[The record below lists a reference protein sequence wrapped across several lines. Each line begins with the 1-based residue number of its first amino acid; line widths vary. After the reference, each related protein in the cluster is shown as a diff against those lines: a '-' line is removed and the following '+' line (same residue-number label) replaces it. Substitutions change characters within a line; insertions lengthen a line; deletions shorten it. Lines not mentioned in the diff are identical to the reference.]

1 MATVSDIT
9 ITPLSG
15 LNHIDALLDKG
26 PDWNYLTNPY
36 GNILYYTFSTASGN
50 EDGVSGQEMFSLS
63 QQAWTRT
70 AFDYLQQITGIE
82 FQETQNG
89 TAAQLHLANID
100 IEGYNTIGLAS
111 WRANYGMY
119 GDTLSSYSA
128 NAYVYL
134 DNAEFRSMTRD
145 LTPGGDGYETLLH
158 ELGHALGL
166 KHPFYEANGEAQQIV
181 LSAAEDNTANTLMSY
196 THSGGPYSALR
207 PYDIAALNWLYGGDG
222 LRGELGINGTGG
234 RYITGTGKAD
244 TLIGTEYN
252 DTLQG
257 NGGNDMIDGGAGRD
271 TAVFNGI
278 RSTYAFG
285 NLANGGL
292 TVSNA
297 AEGTTTLYNIEQLQ
311 FADMSVERAS
321 LFDVTAPAP
330 AVVGMTLNAKDYVR
344 GNVPTIYGS
353 AELNST
359 VQVFIDGRLVATVKT
374 DENGMWNAK
383 SPAVLADGLGYSAT
397 ALVID
402 EAGNVSAASNV
413 VKFNIDSIAPSAPT
427 VRVAL
432 SEGSNKPVFYGTGEA
447 GTKIELYRDGD
458 FIQVGTA
465 EVRADGTWQLNS
477 KPLPDGTYTVFAASV
492 DGAGNATSGTRE
504 VQLTVDSAMDRIGT
518 DGADTFT
525 MGAGGYAVSGGKG
538 IDIAVFDGTREDYT
552 IAKDS
557 WGYAITGQDGNVTG
571 LYDVERL
578 QFNDGWQAIDEGAA
592 SIFRLYRAALGRDPE
607 AFGLGYWMDRLDN
620 GTSMQ
625 QIAHEFTWQP
635 EFDQKYGEN
644 PSDVVFLERLYQN
657 VLNRAPDA
665 DGFAYWLTR
674 VDDSS
679 REQIMLE
686 FSDSVENKAQVLAS
700 TSDGMEFIPWAGV
713 PLPQDPA
720 PVQVVGVAQAVA
732 ADFITA

>member
-9 ITPLSG
+9 TTPLSG

-36 GNILYYTFSTASGN
+36 GNVLYYTFSTASGN
-50 EDGVSGQEMFSLS
+50 EERVTGQEMFSFS
-63 QQAWTRT
+63 QQAATRT
-70 AFDYLQQITGIE
+70 AFDYLKQVTGIV
-82 FQETQNG
+82 FQETTNG
-89 TAAQLHLANID
+89 TAAQIHLANID
-100 IEGYNTIGLAS
+100 IEGYNTVGLAS
-111 WRANYGMY
+111 WRANYGSY
-119 GDTLSSYSA
+119 GNNLSSYSA

-134 DNAEFRSMTRD
+134 DNVEFRALTQD
-145 LTPGGDGYETLLH
+145 LTPGRSGYETLLH

-166 KHPFYEANGEAQQIV
+166 KHPFYEANGETQIT
-181 LSAAEDNTANTLMSY
+181 LDRNEDHTGNTLMSY
-196 THSGGPYSALR
+196 THKGGPYSTYS

-222 LRGELGINGTGG
+222 LRGELGINSNTGG
-234 RYITGTGKAD
+234 RYFTGTSGD
-244 TLIGTEYN
+244 DELIGTEFN

-257 NGGNDMIDGGAGRD
+257 NGGKDMIDGGAGRD
-271 TAVFNGI
+271 TAVFNGV
-278 RSTYAFG
+278 RSAYAIN
-285 NLANGGL
+285 NLADGAL
-292 TVSNA
+292 AVSNA
-297 AEGTTTLYNIEQLQ
+297 VQGTTTLRNIDVLQ
-311 FADMSVERAS
+311 FADMSVERANVV
-321 LFDVTAPAP
+321 DTTAPAP
-330 AVVGMTLNAKDYVR
+330 AVVGMTLNANDYVS

-359 VQVFIDGRLVATVKT
+359 VQVFVDGRIVATVKT
-374 DENGMWNAK
+374 DANGMWNAK
-383 SPAVLADGLGYSAT
+383 MPAALKDGMGYSAS

-427 VRVAL
+427 VRVSL
-432 SEGSNKPVFYGTGEA
+432 SEGGNMPVFYGTGEA
-447 GTKIELYRDGD
+447 GTRIELYRDGD
-458 FIQVGTA
+458 FIQIGTA
-465 EVRADGTWQLNS
+465 QVRADGTWQLNS
-477 KPLPDGTYTVFAASV
+477 KPLPDGAYTVYAASV
-492 DGAGNATSGTRE
+492 DAAGNATSGVRE
-504 VQLTVDSAMDRIGT
+504 IQLTVDSAMDRIGT
-518 DGADTFT
+518 DGADTFN
-525 MGAGGYAVSGGKG
+525 MEAGNLAISGGKG
-538 IDIAVFDGTREDYT
+538 IDIAVFQGERADYA

-557 WGYAITGQDGNVTG
+557 WGYAITNSDGSVTG

-578 QFNDGWQAIDEGAA
+578 QFSDGWQAIDEGAA

-665 DGFAYWLTR
+665 DGFAYWMTR

-713 PLPQDPA
+713 PQDQA
-720 PVQVVGVAQAVA
+720 SVQVVGVAQPVA
-732 ADFITA
+732 ADFIAA